1 MRKREKRRLR
11 FGAAETFGPL
21 CCSLEQIS
29 GSQDAEIC
37 TWSQQRNQ
45 SGRPIVVGALRV
57 APNSPRR
64 APLRLW
70 PVSLSPTSELDFNL
84 TSRSSSSSSIL
95 SAPSSLAFSATFC
108 LSQRQRRRRR
118 RQSNQAFG
126 AWLQICFSLWT
137 AVGSASRLSWHD
149 GNRTPPLAASG
160 TENCP
165 SSGERALRSKVSKSK
180 QAWRSNSVLLC
191 GCESASELV
200 SQRVSE

>member
-1 MRKREKRRLR
+1 MAAARATPPPAGSVSIPIDVGILDEREPVGWPSGRVSLLMRKREKRRLG

-37 TWSQQRNQ
+37 TWSQQRIQ

-84 TSRSSSSSSIL
+84 TSRSCRL
-95 SAPSSLAFSATFC
+95 H
-108 LSQRQRRRRR
+108 RH
-118 RQSNQAFG
+118 
-126 AWLQICFSLWT
+126 WLFLRLF
-137 AVGSASRLSWHD
+137 ASASDSD
-149 GNRTPPLAASG
+149 DDDDDNQIKPLAPGCRFASRFG
-160 TENCP
+160 RR
-165 SSGERALRSKVSKSK
+165 SGQRAD
-180 QAWRSNSVLLC
+180 
-191 GCESASELV
+191 
-200 SQRVSE
+200 